1 MNNFIMDEK
10 KYVEELIDSSV
21 LPEGLT
27 PNVAIGYL
35 TKYYCEQGYTL
46 EDTVQKVCEK
56 MNSFNLDIL
65 QYQEYQA
72 AARARRYFNAHSS
85 GKTTPLRNYDTVKL
99 YKSEYDKIMMCET
112 DRQKKVLFALY
123 ILARFTGRYG
133 WVYQSESD
141 IFKLANVSS
150 SIKERCVI
158 IGYLIE
164 NGFAKETK
172 KVNDLKIGVELS
184 DGNEDVVLEV
194 SKIDKL
200 GNQLMAHIKDG
211 YKMCEVCG
219 KLIKIKSKYD
229 SSSKYCAKCAKEVEL
244 EKTRIRVGKFKEKS
258 KKVTEA

>member
-1 MNNFIMDEK
+1 MNNFIINEK
-10 KYVEELIDSSV
+10 QYVEELINSSV
-21 LPEGLT
+21 LPEGLS

-35 TKYYCEQGYTL
+35 TKYYCECGYSL
-46 EDTVQKVCEK
+46 EETINKVCKK

-72 AARARRYFNAHSS
+72 AARSKRYYNAHKV
-85 GKTTPLRNYDTVKL
+85 GKTPLLRDFDSVKL

-112 DRQKKVLFALY
+112 DRQKKVLFTLY
-123 ILARFTGRYG
+123 ILARFTDRYG

-150 SIKERCVI
+150 SIKERCST

-184 DGNEDVVLEV
+184 NGNEDVVLEV
-194 SKIDKL
+194 SNIDKL
-200 GNQLMAHIKDG
+200 GNQILAHIKDG
-211 YKMCEVCG
+211 YKLCEVCG
-219 KLIKIKSKYD
+219 KLIKVKGNKTT
-229 SSSKYCAKCAKEVEL
+229 YCTKCAEEKEL
-244 EKTRIRVGKFKEKS
+244 IRKRENAYKYR
-258 KKVTEA
+258 

>member
-1 MNNFIMDEK
+1 MSNFIINEK

-21 LPEGLT
+21 LPQGLT

-35 TKYYCEQGYTL
+35 TKYYCEQGYNL
-46 EDTVQKVCEK
+46 EDTVKKVCEK
-56 MNSFNLDIL
+56 MNSFDLDIL

-72 AARARRYFNAHSS
+72 AARAKRYYNAHVS
-85 GKTTPLRNYDTVKL
+85 GKTSPLRDNDIVKL

-112 DRQKKVLFALY
+112 DRQKKVLFTLY
-123 ILARFTGRYG
+123 ILARFTDRYG
-133 WVYQSESD
+133 WVYQTESD

-150 SIKERCVI
+150 SIKERCAI

-184 DGNEDVVLEV
+184 DSNEDVVLEV
-194 SKIDKL
+194 NKIDKL
-200 GNQLMAHIKDG
+200 GNQFMAHIKDG
-211 YKMCEVCG
+211 YKVCEVCG

-229 SSSKYCAKCAKEVEL
+229 YSTKYCLKCSEEKHKQINKECM
-244 EKTRIRVGKFKEKS
+244 KKS
-258 KKVTEA
+258 RQK

>member
-1 MNNFIMDEK
+1 MNSFIINEK
-10 KYVEELIDSSV
+10 QYVEELINSSV
-21 LPEGLT
+21 LPDGLT

-35 TKYYCEQGYTL
+35 TKYYCEQGYSL
-46 EDTVQKVCEK
+46 EDTIKKVCDK
-56 MNSFNLDIL
+56 MNSFDLDIL

-72 AARARRYFNAHSS
+72 AARSKRYFNAHKS
-85 GKTTPLRNYDTVKL
+85 GKTSPLRDFDTVKL

-112 DRQKKVLFALY
+112 DRQKKVLFTLY
-123 ILARFTGRYG
+123 ILARFTDRYG

-150 SIKERCVI
+150 SIKERCAT

-200 GNQLMAHIKDG
+200 GNQIMAHIKDG
-211 YKMCEVCG
+211 YKLCEVCS
-219 KLIKIKSKYD
+219 KLIKIKSNRT
-229 SSSKYCAKCAKEVEL
+229 SYCGKCAEQITQDNWKEA
-244 EKTRIRVGKFKEKS
+244 S
-258 KKVTEA
+258 KKYRETR

>member
-1 MNNFIMDEK
+1 MNNFIMNEK

-35 TKYYCEQGYTL
+35 TKYYCEQGCTL
-46 EDTVQKVCEK
+46 EDTVQNVCEK

-72 AARARRYFNAHSS
+72 AARARRYYNAHSS
-85 GKTTPLRNYDTVKL
+85 GKTASLRNYDTVKL

-112 DRQKKVLFALY
+112 DRQKKVLFTLY
-123 ILARFTGRYG
+123 ILARFTDRYG
-133 WVYQSESD
+133 WVYQTESD

-158 IGYLIE
+158 LGYLIG
-164 NGFAKETK
+164 NGFVKETK

-184 DGNEDVVLEV
+184 DGNEDVVLEI

-200 GNQLMAHIKDG
+200 GNQIMAHIKDG
-211 YKMCEVCG
+211 YKICEVCG
-219 KLIKIKSKYD
+219 KLIKIKGNKTT
-229 SSSKYCAKCAKEVEL
+229 YCSKCAEEKEL
-244 EKTRIRVGKFKEKS
+244 IRKRENAYKYR
-258 KKVTEA
+258 

>member
-1 MNNFIMDEK
+1 MNNFIINEK

-21 LPEGLT
+21 LLKGLT

-35 TKYYCEQGYTL
+35 TKYYCEEGYTL
-46 EDTVQKVCEK
+46 EDTVKIVCKK

-72 AARARRYFNAHSS
+72 ADRAKRYYNAHKS
-85 GKTTPLRNYDTVKL
+85 GKTPLLRNFDTVKL

-112 DRQKKVLFALY
+112 DRQKKVLFTLY
-123 ILARFTGRYG
+123 VLARFTDRYG

-150 SIKERCVI
+150 SIKERCATL
-158 IGYLIE
+158 GYLIE

-184 DGNEDVVLEV
+184 EGNEEVILEV
-194 SKIDKL
+194 IKIDKL
-200 GNQLMAHIKDG
+200 GNQIMTHVKDG

-219 KLIKIKSKYD
+219 RLIKIKSKTCPP
-229 SSSKYCAKCAKEVEL
+229 KYCDKCAYDIKL
-244 EKTRIRVGKFKEKS
+244 QQNNGYYHEKDKN
-258 KKVTEA
+258 

>member
-1 MNNFIMDEK
+1 MNNFIMNEK
-10 KYVEELIDSSV
+10 NYVEELIDSSV

-46 EDTVQKVCEK
+46 EDTIQKVCEK

-85 GKTTPLRNYDTVKL
+85 GKTASLRNYDTVKL
-99 YKSEYDKIMMCET
+99 YKSEYNKIMMCET
-112 DRQKKVLFALY
+112 DRQKKVLFTLY
-123 ILARFTGRYG
+123 VLARFTDRYG
-133 WVYQSESD
+133 WVYQTESD

-150 SIKERCVI
+150 SIKERCAI
-158 IGYLIE
+158 LGYLIG

-194 SKIDKL
+194 SKVDKL
-200 GNQLMAHIKDG
+200 GNQIMAHIKDG
-211 YKMCEVCG
+211 YKICEVCG
-219 KLIKIKSKYD
+219 KLIKIKGAN
-229 SSSKYCAKCAKEVEL
+229 SKYCEKCAREKEL
-244 EKTRIRVGKFKEKS
+244 ETQRKCMKNLRET
-258 KKVTEA
+258 KKCE